1 MIKVLVISCQ
11 QSVHA
16 AMIDGMFVVSFAFEA
31 LGRVR
36 IGLSSLLS
44 FLMAWTSCINLL
56 FALLPFLLPIA
67 LIWSS
72 GSSTKELLFHCL

>member
-16 AMIDGMFVVSFAFEA
+16 AMIDGMFVISFAFEA

-44 FLMAWTSCINLL
+44 FLMA
-56 FALLPFLLPIA
+56 
-67 LIWSS
+67 
-72 GSSTKELLFHCL
+72 